1 MTRPQTT
8 RDPGGSPSTHR
19 RWIVTPHD
27 GAAEALSV
35 SCCPPRT
42 EAPMAIDDP
51 GCALAIAP
59 ERPPA
64 PRLADADL
72 QLADAVLRAWGED
85 DKAIGKDWIDGLARD
100 PERLQPLH
108 AHARALGIASAEEP
122 AQSCRPPNPPRRS

>member
-8 RDPGGSPSTHR
+8 RDPGGSPPTPR

-35 SCCPPRT
+35 SGCPPRT

-51 GCALAIAP
+51 
-59 ERPPA
+59 EQR
-64 PRLADADL
+64 
-72 QLADAVLRAWGED
+72 
-85 DKAIGKDWIDGLARD
+85 
-100 PERLQPLH
+100 H

-122 AQSCRPPNPPRRS
+122 AQ